1 MRGLLAVVTFTIGA
15 LAAGAAIA
23 SEERAH
29 AIFAGGCF
37 WCVEADFDKIEG
49 VVETTSGYTGGDV
62 ADPTY
67 EQVVAG
73 GTGHREVVRIT
84 YDPAVVTYDE
94 LLTAFWHSVD
104 PTDDGGQFCDRG
116 FSYTTAIYAVDE
128 AQRTAAEASKEAVA
142 DDLAVDGEIVTPIV
156 EAGPFYIAEGYH
168 QNYYEKNPA
177 RYKFYRW
184 SCGRNDR
191 VREVWGDDAFAAI
204 PGLD

>member
-1 MRGLLAVVTFTIGA
+1 MRGLLAVVAFTIGA

-49 VVETTSGYTGGDV
+49 VVETASGYTGGDV

-156 EAGPFYIAEGYH
+156 DAGPFYIAEGYH

-191 VREVWGDDAFAAI
+191 VREVWGDDAFAGI